1 LYTKWHFAVEKA
13 KIKRIEKRLDKK
25 HGFSDEA
32 IKHIIE
38 KGNIY
43 DF

>member
-1 LYTKWHFAVEKA
+1 MMPTEILKE
-13 KIKRIEKRLDKK
+13 

>member
-1 LYTKWHFAVEKA
+1 MKTPTEILKQ
-13 KIKRIEKRLDKK
+13 

-38 KGNIY
+38 KGNAI
-43 DF
+43 DWDWKPITA